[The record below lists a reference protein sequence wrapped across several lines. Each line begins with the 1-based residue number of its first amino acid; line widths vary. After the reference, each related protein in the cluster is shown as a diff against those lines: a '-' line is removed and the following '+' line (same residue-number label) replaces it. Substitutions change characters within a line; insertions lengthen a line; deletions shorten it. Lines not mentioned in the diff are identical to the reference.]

1 VGGLEKKE
9 VVRICIL
16 TNHVW
21 YPLVMMY
28 SEILD
33 FHNVDN
39 VDTAQFLGT
48 PITGDLSALS
58 C

>member
-1 VGGLEKKE
+1 MVYWEINYID
-9 VVRICIL
+9 ICCFF
-16 TNHVW
+16 
-21 YPLVMMY
+21 YSLVMMY

-39 VDTAQFLGT
+39 VDTSQFLGT

>member
-1 VGGLEKKE
+1 
-9 VVRICIL
+9 
-16 TNHVW
+16 
-21 YPLVMMY
+21 MY

-39 VDTAQFLGT
+39 VDTSQFLGT